1 MLYANDQASIVA
13 EFSALTE
20 NLEENLGTRR
30 IGEISLWR
38 DCIIDFCALF
48 TSKKNSERKL
58 ILPVW
63 RGGDGEKIAKWI
75 CTFDSQRILHYRLG
89 NISHV
94 YIRWTEHLKKVH
106 SMNFIHHHFAALSSK
121 NQPHPFCS
129 CMKNWRKYC
138 QRHIGHRY
146 GNFLKLKLKL
156 NSVLLIRIWYKTRN
170 TCDNLTILRTNC
182 DKSTTTLQNRVKKLT
197 LP

>member
-1 MLYANDQASIVA
+1 M
-13 EFSALTE
+13 
-20 NLEENLGTRR
+20 GTRR

-75 CTFDSQRILHYRLG
+75 CTFDSQRILHYRRG

-121 NQPHPFCS
+121 NLPQAFCF
-129 CMKNWRKYC
+129 CVKNWRKNC
-138 QRHIGHRY
+138 QRHSGPRY
-146 GNFLKLKLKL
+146 GNFLVKVKT
-156 NSVLLIRIWYKTRN
+156 LLSTFNQDLIWYKTRN
-170 TCDNLTILRTNC
+170 TCDNLTILCTNC
-182 DKSTTTLQNRVKKLT
+182 DKSMQQLYKSV
-197 LP
+197 